1 MVSVMTTH
9 PSSMVAHAGG
19 KLCEHLTG
27 TQARYPSIDLVLRY
41 EVKTRPSPRTD
52 FRTMSGVLLTGTQAR
67 YPSIDL
73 VLRYEV
79 KTRPSPRTD
88 FRTMSGVLT
97 RGFCSRSGFGLRTR
111 WL

>member
-52 FRTMSGVLLTGTQAR
+52 FRTMSGVLDSG
-67 YPSIDL
+67 PHL
-73 VLRYEV
+73 VDRLLHHAHVCQTTADSVRLSHPLAGQGV
-79 KTRPSPRTD
+79 SPL
-88 FRTMSGVLT
+88 S
-97 RGFCSRSGFGLRTR
+97 
-111 WL
+111 

>member
-52 FRTMSGVLLTGTQAR
+52 FRTMSGVL
-67 YPSIDL
+67 
-73 VLRYEV
+73 
-79 KTRPSPRTD
+79 
-88 FRTMSGVLT
+88 MSAG
-97 RGFCSRSGFGLRTR
+97 RQGLRFVWGLR
-111 WL
+111 ANRRSVARPLLRPP

>member
-52 FRTMSGVLLTGTQAR
+52 FRTMSGVLALR
-67 YPSIDL
+67 IRSFIPSSH
-73 VLRYEV
+73 
-79 KTRPSPRTD
+79 P
-88 FRTMSGVLT
+88 
-97 RGFCSRSGFGLRTR
+97 
-111 WL
+111 

>member
-9 PSSMVAHAGG
+9 PSSMVAHADG

-52 FRTMSGVLLTGTQAR
+52 FRTMSGVLN
-67 YPSIDL
+67 
-73 VLRYEV
+73 
-79 KTRPSPRTD
+79 
-88 FRTMSGVLT
+88 
-97 RGFCSRSGFGLRTR
+97 SRSNNGWNGCVTRTLATAARSSCWRAVDGEVEHPIRGLQPPGQTPRA
-111 WL
+111 

>member
-52 FRTMSGVLLTGTQAR
+52 FRTMSGVLMTRAACVA
-67 YPSIDL
+67 SI
-73 VLRYEV
+73 
-79 KTRPSPRTD
+79 
-88 FRTMSGVLT
+88 
-97 RGFCSRSGFGLRTR
+97 CSSQRRSS
-111 WL
+111 

>member
-52 FRTMSGVLLTGTQAR
+52 FRTMSGVLSPWRPTVHSGGWLHGVTGSATRQ
-67 YPSIDL
+67 SHIL
-73 VLRYEV
+73 V
-79 KTRPSPRTD
+79 
-88 FRTMSGVLT
+88 
-97 RGFCSRSGFGLRTR
+97 
-111 WL
+111 